1 MTRHR
6 LLPALLAAAAL
17 TLSACSSTSGT
28 ATAADSSSSSSRS
41 SSAQPTE
48 TADASETADAGTS
61 DTAAGSTAPSTTVTA
76 DGTLDSQSAAWFGT
90 FCDGVAPIVSGVTG
104 AMSGIMAGTATDAAA
119 VKKAQAALVDAFTKA
134 GSAMTATGEKLSSM
148 PAPGV
153 ENGEQIATA
162 ATAAFAK
169 AGPALKKISDNL
181 SAATATTVEELVAA
195 MGQATG
201 DLQDAIGGASMDGF
215 DLSPALQA
223 QVAKIPACAP
233 LMSLSADLGESG
245 TDAPTS

>member
-61 DTAAGSTAPSTTVTA
+61 DTAAGSTTVTA

-195 MGQATG
+195 MGQATV